1 MKFLCALLIL
11 AAPAAAA
18 YNPRVFEKHPA
29 ARIAAAC
36 VYACIAALVC
46 CMGVRHGIGN
56 AALASTAQL
65 ATGACNVTLLA
76 LVGITGTILIALQR
90 RPSKLLGTNIAL
102 SVALVVSIAAH
113 VILRAL

>member
-1 MKFLCALLIL
+1 MKFLCALLML

-29 ARIAAAC
+29 ARITAAC
-36 VYACIAALVC
+36 AYAFVAALIC
-46 CMGVRHGIGN
+46 CMGIRHGIGN

-65 ATGACNVTLLA
+65 ATGACNVILLA
-76 LVGITGTILIALQR
+76 LVGITGTIAIALHR

-113 VILRAL
+113 VILRVL